1 MTTPIKTLSLALLLA
16 TGCSAK
22 LQVAV
27 HAYDGPRPIPHT
39 YAIAYANQVLE
50 RPPNAALLQEFA
62 ATAASDLNRA
72 LELKRRRGDHVRRH
86 RPDHRRRQRRIDGPR
101 TADGSSHGKNPRG
114 GDAKGNGR
122 AKKPTR
128 GPATHRTRGGGRTGA
143 GDRRA
148 PLPERTARTSP
159 ASAARAVA
167 STRRA
172 PRSSRTCAGRSGR
185 RTASCSA
192 ACGTSAASCPSVRAA
207 RGAPTVGARTG
218 QDAKI
223 EQELE
228 QSLQA
233 HYRRLRSTGIA
244 ANGADEGRVVGTPLF
259 DPMISVLARAPQ
271 PVRRTTRAAWVGRMR
286 EWVPI
291 SHARFNAKG
300 GNAQFVVVREGLL
313 VFRQK
318 SLDFDPT
325 PVVGAGTATAKLGL
339 SVASALM
346 SSYGIPVGGG
356 KGGSESDGATGVSE
370 EDIAADPPLTPGE
383 RAFLRRAAAAR
394 APPRP
399 PGGLAKPV
407 ADGAVLQPRPEG
419 QGRVPDPRRRAVH
432 RLSPQRAGGQS
443 QVLGVRARPGRA
455 RHPVLVA
462 PALAIRHRRGP
473 AASRQSARP
482 AAEPDRHRRQ
492 LFDHAARPGVRARRH
507 SPRPDRHRRALRPD
521 PRALD
526 RAIGEGLRHP
536 RRRPA
541 GVGPRR

>member
-1 MTTPIKTLSLALLLA
+1 MKTPIKTLSLALLLA

-62 ATAASDLNRA
+62 ATAASDLNKA
-72 LELKRRRGDHVRRH
+72 LELGGVEAITSGDI
-86 RPDHRRRQRRIDGPR
+86 DRITADANANDAPESR
-101 TADGSSHGKNPRG
+101 TADEAPRG
-114 GDAKGNGR
+114 GDAKGNDR

-128 GPATHRTRGGGRTGA
+128 GPASHEPGEEVAPAPAIVARQFLKKCTNVPGERSAGRGLDAACTEKFADLRWAVGA
-143 GDRRA
+143 ENGKLLRHLRHVRDELSKRA
-148 PLPERTARTSP
+148 
-159 ASAARAVA
+159 
-167 STRRA
+167 
-172 PRSSRTCAGRSGR
+172 SRTL
-185 RTASCSA
+185 SA
-192 ACGTSAASCPSVRAA
+192 DG
-207 RGAPTVGARTG
+207 GA

-370 EDIAADPPLTPGE
+370 EDIAAAKETLEARKRTT
-383 RAFLRRAAAAR
+383 RAFVGRLANLQARLEKGDLKPEQIKAIRAELAR
-394 APPRP
+394 EVQLFQAQL
-399 PGGLAKPV
+399 LA
-407 ADGAVLQPRPEG
+407 D
-419 QGRVPDPRRRAVH
+419 
-432 RLSPQRAGGQS
+432 
-443 QVLGVRARPGRA
+443 
-455 RHPVLVA
+455 A
-462 PALAIRHRRGP
+462 PAG
-473 AASRQSARP
+473 
-482 AAEPDRHRRQ
+482 
-492 LFDHAARPGVRARRH
+492 
-507 SPRPDRHRRALRPD
+507 
-521 PRALD
+521 
-526 RAIGEGLRHP
+526 
-536 RRRPA
+536 A
-541 GVGPRR
+541 GQK

>member
-1 MTTPIKTLSLALLLA
+1 MTTPIKTLSLALLLT

-72 LELKRRRGDHVRRH
+72 LDLKGDEAITSG
-86 RPDHRRRQRRIDGPR
+86 DIDRI
-101 TADGSSHGKNPRG
+101 TADANAESSAADPGGSSHGKNSGG

-122 AKKPTR
+122 AKPSPDGPKEEVALAPAIVARDFLRDCTNLPGKR
-128 GPATHRTRGGGRTGA
+128 GEGRGLDETCTQKFAELRYAVGVENGKLLRRLRHVSGELSRTSRTR
-143 GDRRA
+143 
-148 PLPERTARTSP
+148 
-159 ASAARAVA
+159 
-167 STRRA
+167 
-172 PRSSRTCAGRSGR
+172 
-185 RTASCSA
+185 
-192 ACGTSAASCPSVRAA
+192 
-207 RGAPTVGARTG
+207 RGAEVGARTG
-218 QDAKI
+218 QDVKI

-228 QSLQA
+228 QNLQD

-244 ANGADEGRVVGTPLF
+244 ANGADEGRVIGTPLF

-271 PVRRTTRAAWVGRMR
+271 PVRRTTRAAWVRRPR

-291 SHARFNAKG
+291 SHARFGARG

-356 KGGSESDGATGVSE
+356 KGGSEDNAAPGASE
-370 EDIAADPPLTPGE
+370 EDIAAAKETLLARKRAT
-383 RAFLRRAAAAR
+383 RAFVGRLASLHARLETKDLKPEQVKAIRAELAR
-394 APPRP
+394 EVQLFQAQL
-399 PGGLAKPV
+399 LA
-407 ADGAVLQPRPEG
+407 E
-419 QGRVPDPRRRAVH
+419 
-432 RLSPQRAGGQS
+432 
-443 QVLGVRARPGRA
+443 
-455 RHPVLVA
+455 A
-462 PALAIRHRRGP
+462 PAG
-473 AASRQSARP
+473 
-482 AAEPDRHRRQ
+482 
-492 LFDHAARPGVRARRH
+492 
-507 SPRPDRHRRALRPD
+507 
-521 PRALD
+521 
-526 RAIGEGLRHP
+526 
-536 RRRPA
+536 A
-541 GVGPRR
+541 GQK